1 MSILL
6 FRFCNKIGTVKHLW
20 TFTVSSLYGRIK
32 WTLRISVL
40 TCLKTRSQNGRSHCP
55 YYSFYTYVVDIQN
68 GRSTREATVCLP
80 VQPGLPFPLTA
91 GGSGSCSLRYLGY
104 FPSPFM
110 PGGCGTVKKDAA
122 SPRKCGVRR
131 RFAAP
136 SDQRMALN
144 FARKSRVK
152 KPFWMRSPNEP
163 FAPTLCRVYVSL
175 MPGAAQSSTTRCS
188 LSSRAAWR

>member
-1 MSILL
+1 MPPCPTGPAISFNCRRKRIM
-6 FRFCNKIGTVKHLW
+6 FPP
-20 TFTVSSLYGRIK
+20 VSR
-32 WTLRISVL
+32 
-40 TCLKTRSQNGRSHCP
+40 
-55 YYSFYTYVVDIQN
+55 
-68 GRSTREATVCLP
+68 
-80 VQPGLPFPLTA
+80 
-91 GGSGSCSLRYLGY
+91 Y

-163 FAPTLCRVYVSL
+163 FAPTLCRV
-175 MPGAAQSSTTRCS
+175 
-188 LSSRAAWR
+188 

>member
-1 MSILL
+1 MDAQQG
-6 FRFCNKIGTVKHLW
+6 RRRYA
-20 TFTVSSLYGRIK
+20 SLSNRACHF
-32 WTLRISVL
+32 L
-40 TCLKTRSQNGRSHCP
+40 Q
-55 YYSFYTYVVDIQN
+55 
-68 GRSTREATVCLP
+68 LP
-80 VQPGLPFPLTA
+80 

-104 FPSPFM
+104 LPFPFM

-144 FARKSRVK
+144 FVRKSRVK

-163 FAPTLCRVYVSL
+163 FAPTLCRAYVSL

>member
-1 MSILL
+1 MDIHSFLS
-6 FRFCNKIGTVKHLW
+6 LW
-20 TFTVSSLYGRIK
+20 TYKMDTQNIRSHLLKNTLSK
-32 WTLRISVL
+32 WTLTLSLLI
-40 TCLKTRSQNGRSHCP
+40 GH
-55 YYSFYTYVVDIQN
+55 SFYTYVVDIQN

-163 FAPTLCRVYVSL
+163 FAPTLCRAYVSL

>member
-1 MSILL
+1 MDIQRHLRLFPVPMDGNVLIKWMFKMDTQNIRSHLL
-6 FRFCNKIGTVKHLW
+6 KNTL
-20 TFTVSSLYGRIK
+20 SK
-32 WTLRISVL
+32 WTLTLSLLI
-40 TCLKTRSQNGRSHCP
+40 GH
-55 YYSFYTYVVDIQN
+55 SFYTYVVDIQN

-163 FAPTLCRVYVSL
+163 FAPTLCRV
-175 MPGAAQSSTTRCS
+175 
-188 LSSRAAWR
+188 